1 MDARRIWGVWTTE
14 ACGVIPLWTMEA
26 FKVWTLDA
34 IPRHSCG
41 QRMRIAGFLCTLDAL
56 RPMESFTTHWQS
68 GTI

>member
-1 MDARRIWGVWTTE
+1 
-14 ACGVIPLWTMEA
+14 MEA

-34 IPRHSCG
+34 IPRRSCG

-56 RPMESFTTHWQS
+56 RPMQSFTTRWQS